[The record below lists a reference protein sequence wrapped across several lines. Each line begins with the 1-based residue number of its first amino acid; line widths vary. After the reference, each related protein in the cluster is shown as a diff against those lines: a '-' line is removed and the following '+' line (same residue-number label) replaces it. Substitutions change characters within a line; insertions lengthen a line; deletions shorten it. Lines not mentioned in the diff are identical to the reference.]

1 MISVPVKATLPYA
14 SQINHKT
21 MITVLEFQMIQTL
34 QEQEHLG
41 IWQRSNMWFFLI
53 IIISFTIVISLKAM
67 DNGHLRQ
74 RLKHVFC
81 IIPTPKTQVHL
92 CELTVS
98 HGWKLPHY
106 HPSIIII
113 IVVITSMKSFSRVKT
128 SPPYFPHYHPSH
140 SHKTGREGGTSSRN
154 RDMTWQVEILNEIIR
169 NYPGMTAEK
178 L

>member
-21 MITVLEFQMIQTL
+21 MITVLEFQMIQTS

-106 HPSIIII
+106 HPSIIIKYHYCRHHQHEKFLTSENQSSLLSSLSSVPLPQNRQRGRDI
-113 IVVITSMKSFSRVKT
+113 IEKSG
-128 SPPYFPHYHPSH
+128 H
-140 SHKTGREGGTSSRN
+140 
-154 RDMTWQVEILNEIIR
+154 DMTSGN
-169 NYPGMTAEK
+169 P
-178 L
+178 